1 MRDFVDA
8 LRAQR
13 LVAIVRGTDP
23 AAATRT
29 VLTLAA
35 EGIGLVEV
43 SLTTP
48 AALDA
53 IARARAALSAETSAG
68 TSAGTWVGAGT
79 VITAD
84 DADRAADAGAD
95 FVVTPGI
102 VPGLHRAAERGLPV
116 LAGALTPTEIVA
128 ATRLGPAAVKLFPA
142 SLGGPRY
149 LRALLD
155 PFPSAALV
163 PVGGVDADAAR
174 DYLDAGAVAV
184 GVGSPLIGDAAT
196 GGSQDDLRARA
207 RRFLAVVRDA
217 PPPRRSG

>member
-1 MRDFVDA
+1 VTDFTGA

-29 VLTLAA
+29 VLTLAG
-35 EGIGLVEV
+35 EGVGLVEV
-43 SLTTP
+43 SMTTP
-48 AALDA
+48 GALDVISRTRGELGA
-53 IARARAALSAETSAG
+53 DTS
-68 TSAGTWVGAGT
+68 VGAGT
-79 VITAD
+79 VITAE

-95 FVVTPGI
+95 FVVTPAI
-102 VPGLHRAAERGLPV
+102 VPGLRRAAERGLPL
-116 LAGALTPTEIVA
+116 LAGALTPTEVVA
-128 ATRLGPAAVKLFPA
+128 AAQAGAAAVKLFPA

-174 DYLDAGAVAV
+174 DYLAAGAVAV
-184 GVGSPLIGDAAT
+184 GVGSPLIGDAAS
-196 GGSQDDLRARA
+196 GGSVDDLRARA
-207 RRFLAVVRDA
+207 RRFLAAVRDA
-217 PPPRRSG
+217 PQPKSLG

>member
-1 MRDFVDA
+1 MNFADM

-23 AAATRT
+23 GAATRT
-29 VLTLAA
+29 VLTLAE
-35 EGIGLVEV
+35 EGVSLVEV

-48 AALDA
+48 GALDV
-53 IARARAALSAETSAG
+53 ISRARAALGAEDS
-68 TSAGTWVGAGT
+68 VGAGT

-95 FVVTPGI
+95 FVVTPAI
-102 VPGLHRAAERGLPV
+102 VPGLHRAAERGLPL

-128 ATRLGPAAVKLFPA
+128 ATQLGVAAVKLFPA

-163 PVGGVDADAAR
+163 PVGGVDADAAC
-174 DYLDAGAVAV
+174 DYLTAGAVAV
-184 GVGSPLIGDAAT
+184 GAGSPLIGDAAS
-196 GGSQDDLRARA
+196 GGSLDDLRARA
-207 RRFLAVVRDA
+207 RRFLAAVRCF
-217 PPPRRSG
+217 P